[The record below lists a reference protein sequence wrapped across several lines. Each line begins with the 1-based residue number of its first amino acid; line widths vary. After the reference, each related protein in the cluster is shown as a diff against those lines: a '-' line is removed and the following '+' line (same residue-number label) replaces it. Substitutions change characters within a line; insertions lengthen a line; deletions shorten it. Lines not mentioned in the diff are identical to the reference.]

1 MNTAGE
7 KRKAE
12 EAVLQLA
19 RPRKVVVVAAATTA
33 KMDPRL
39 LESSTEELND
49 ELARLETQ
57 RLELKSALREI
68 KFKMG
73 EIRRLVGAR
82 NAAQH
87 MEDFHLQTTIQGSLI
102 SPPSVLFNDA
112 FHLIWDLIARRAATR
127 RGHDLGRAA
136 GLPGCWATSALRS
149 DPGDLQLP
157 TRRRPS
163 QGLNGA
169 QPTPSPP
176 TLAHS
181 SNAVV

>member
-19 RPRKVVVVAAATTA
+19 RPRKVVVVAAAAATTA

-102 SPPSVLFNDA
+102 PPPNLYYLMT
-112 FHLIWDLIARRAATR
+112 HLI
-127 RGHDLGRAA
+127 
-136 GLPGCWATSALRS
+136 
-149 DPGDLQLP
+149 
-157 TRRRPS
+157 
-163 QGLNGA
+163 
-169 QPTPSPP
+169 
-176 TLAHS
+176 
-181 SNAVV
+181 